1 MLLSFTRVTQFQNSF
16 TSFILFGVA
25 LSNILM
31 LGRALKLNFKKR
43 AFSAPFFSERPE
55 NKIKSMDHKLV
66 HNSTRHS
73 HDSIRLPMLSG

>member
-1 MLLSFTRVTQFQNSF
+1 
-16 TSFILFGVA
+16 
-25 LSNILM
+25 
-31 LGRALKLNFKKR
+31 LKLNFKKR

-55 NKIKSMDHKLV
+55 NKIKSMDHKLA